1 MDKEMPEAKYWGG
14 AGKSGPPG
22 DWPGSG
28 GGGTGADLLT
38 EIRFWTRIMKEHSM
52 FIGAGLPC
60 DRPDLIRRAQ
70 EFEARFADLEA
81 KVNQATTLNPNLLR
95 ALREAVSD
103 LIEFKHALLRMMIE
117 CQLRP
122 NLYPLLIDHITRE
135 AVHFLALLEFAAKT
149 QPGETCHLH
158 MLLRRVVFWTRIM
171 KEHIEF
177 IIHLLDPSER
187 SLIHQ
192 AQEARRAFVHL
203 LQTAMELE
211 SMAEAKPQF
220 FNAAARFVDEAI
232 ARTTELRDF
241 KAAAYELLLTCRLLS
256 VIPSPLLADHVR
268 READMAIVEMRE
280 IREHIPVRRPV

>member
-14 AGKSGPPG
+14 AGKDGLPG

-60 DRPDLIRRAQ
+60 DRSDLIRKAQ
-70 EFEARFADLEA
+70 EFEERFADLEA
-81 KVNQATTLNPNLLR
+81 KVCRATTISPNLLR

-103 LIEFKHALLRMMIE
+103 LIEFKHSLLRMMVE

-122 NLYPLLIDHITRE
+122 NLYPLLIDHVTRE
-135 AVHFLALLEFAAKT
+135 AVHFLALLELAAKT
-149 QPGETCHLH
+149 QPGEVCHLH
-158 MLLRRVVFWTRIM
+158 MLLSRVVFWIRIM

-192 AQEARRAFVHL
+192 AQEARMTFVQL

-211 SMAEAKPQF
+211 SMAEARPQF
-220 FNAAARFVDEAI
+220 FNTAARFVDEAI

-241 KAAAYELLLTCRLLS
+241 KAAAYELLLMCRLLS
-256 VIPSPLLADHVR
+256 AIPSPLLADHVR